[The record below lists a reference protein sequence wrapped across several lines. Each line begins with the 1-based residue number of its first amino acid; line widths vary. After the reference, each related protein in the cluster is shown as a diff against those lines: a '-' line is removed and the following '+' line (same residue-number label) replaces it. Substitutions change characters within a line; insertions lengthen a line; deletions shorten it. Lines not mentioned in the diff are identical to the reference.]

1 MSNTKTQS
9 GQRLV
14 PGLTL
19 AEIEKSDLPLPDR
32 ESLTDEE
39 KAAFDHV
46 LDRSKRWFRSTPSTK
61 DDAEYRMSPF
71 YQGLLQAP
79 LVADLWVQ
87 LTDVFG
93 SAEARGSFTVRER
106 EWIRIVVPPMLK
118 NVPIHGLQIADAVA
132 AGIPPTSIKAILDED
147 FDQLPPQDRL
157 LVDYIRAV
165 VNGESNQTLFRAVAA
180 RMGVKGTCEYAMSVL
195 YVVAMRRGV
204 QAMWAAQGMTVA
216 DRKSDYA
223 VVQSYIDGTATVHH
237 DYDRLGALAKDSK
250 AKATAT
256 K

>member
-1 MSNTKTQS
+1 MSTTKTQS
-9 GQRLV
+9 GKRLV

-19 AEIEKSDLPLPDR
+19 AEIEKSELPLPDR
-32 ESLTDEE
+32 ESLTAEE
-39 KAAFDHV
+39 KAAFDYV
-46 LDRSKRWFRSTPSTK
+46 MDRSKRWFRSTPST
-61 DDAEYRMSPF
+61 DDETEYRMSPF

-79 LVADLWVQ
+79 LVASLWVQ

-132 AGIPPTSIKAILDED
+132 AGIPPTAIKAILDED
-147 FDQLPPQDRL
+147 FDLLPPDDRL

-165 VNGESNQTLFRAVAA
+165 VNGESNQTLFRAMAA
-180 RMGVKGTCEYAMSVL
+180 RMGVKGACEYAMSVL
-195 YVVAMRRGV
+195 FLQAMRRGV
-204 QAMWAAQGMTVA
+204 QAMWAVQGMTVA
-216 DRKSDYA
+216 DRKSDYE

-237 DYDRLGALAKDSK
+237 GYDRLGGLAKESK
-250 AKATAT
+250 LKPVAQK
-256 K
+256 